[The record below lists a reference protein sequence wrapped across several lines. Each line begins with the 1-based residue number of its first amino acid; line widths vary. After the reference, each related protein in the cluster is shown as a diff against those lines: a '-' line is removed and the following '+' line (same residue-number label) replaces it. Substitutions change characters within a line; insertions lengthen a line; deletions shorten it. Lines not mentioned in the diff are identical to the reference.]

1 MSVLEHKELAGHWET
16 LIKERTESGMTIKEW
31 CHQHGIKESK
41 YYYWSR
47 TLRTDAAGSVQPG
60 MPFVELPA
68 VCQEQREHRG
78 VAFICRGNVSI
89 EITEDAT
96 VDFIAKVMEA
106 VSDAR

>member
-1 MSVLEHKELAGHWET
+1 MSVLEHKELAGRWEA
-16 LIKERTESGMTIKEW
+16 LIKERAESGMTIKEW
-31 CHQHGIKESK
+31 CYKHGINESK

-47 TLRTDAAGSVQPG
+47 TLRTDAAGSVQSG

-68 VCQEQREHRG
+68 VCQEQREDRV
-78 VAFICRGNVSI
+78 VAYIRRGNVSI

-106 VSDAR
+106 VSDVR